1 MIRFIRGELVSYE
14 EDRVL
19 VDVGG
24 VGYGIFM
31 SGSAMSKLPPVGREV
46 KIHTYLNVKEDAM
59 QLFGFLT
66 RDDLKVFKLLIGVN
80 GIGPKGGLAI
90 LSVLTPDDLRFAIM
104 ANDVKAIS
112 SAPGIGKKTAEKI
125 ILELKDKLSI
135 EDALEHAVSK
145 ETVVSGNADNHH
157 EVMSEAVQ
165 ALVALGYGNTESL
178 KAVKQ
183 VDITENMGANE
194 VLKQALK
201 HMIIF

>member
-1 MIRFIRGELVSYE
+1 MIVALNTRCLE
-14 EDRVL
+14 EDRIL

-31 SGSAMSKLPPVGREV
+31 SGSAMGKLPSVGKEV

-66 RDDLKVFKLLIGVN
+66 RDDLRVFKLLIGVN

-90 LSVLTPDDLRFAIM
+90 LSVLTPDDLRFAVM

-125 ILELKDKLSI
+125 VDEFLRTITDLSI
-135 EDALEHAVSK
+135 SK
-145 ETVVSGNADNHH
+145 EQAIDMIK
-157 EVMSEAVQ
+157 EVRE
-165 ALVALGYGNTESL
+165 
-178 KAVKQ
+178 
-183 VDITENMGANE
+183 
-194 VLKQALK
+194 
-201 HMIIF
+201 